1 MTDSG
6 PGIPAEA
13 RARVFDRFYRRSS
26 GDGQGCGLGL
36 SIVQRIA
43 QLHQAE
49 LRVEDAP
56 SGQGLRV
63 CVAFTRVK

>member
-1 MTDSG
+1 M
-6 PGIPAEA
+6 
-13 RARVFDRFYRRSS
+13 FDRFYRRDS

-36 SIVQRIA
+36 SIVQRIT

-56 SGQGLRV
+56 GGQGLRV
-63 CVAFTRVK
+63 CVVFNRVVQSRSA